1 MGGFMDCLS
10 DKSGCELVFLAS
22 SFALALSQGLSCDE
36 INLLAAFLTAVG
48 DNLAI
53 IGTQCA
59 ESTEIPNDSNEN
71 FQNSNS
77 C

>member
-1 MGGFMDCLS
+1 MGGVMDCLS

-22 SFALALSQGLSCDE
+22 SFALTLSQGLSCDE
-36 INLLAAFLTAVG
+36 INLLATFLTAVG

-59 ESTEIPNDSNEN
+59 GSTEISENSKDNSQHSNL
-71 FQNSNS
+71 

>member
-1 MGGFMDCLS
+1 MSCLS

-22 SFALALSQGLSCDE
+22 SFALALSQGLDCDD

-53 IGTQCA
+53 IGSQCSQIS
-59 ESTEIPNDSNEN
+59 EDSED
-71 FQNSNS
+71 NSKNANL